1 MSTGQAPTTA
11 AEYPDRSTL
20 LLLAGIF
27 QILLGCLAGLLAGM
41 MAALLVLSPRL
52 PGPNGQPM
60 TASAM
65 VQPLIVYLL
74 LAAAFLWL
82 GIGLVRARRWAWTL
96 TVVFSWLGLV
106 IGVISFVFFLLIMR
120 SGAWESIAQQ
130 GKLPPEAL
138 RTMRIVLSTVLGCI
152 YILLPAV
159 FLLLCHHE
167 SVRAT
172 CLRRDPHVRWTDRC
186 PMPVLALCVLLAL
199 SLVSLSSLV
208 AYHCVVP
215 LFGVVLS
222 GTAGVAATVV
232 LGLVLAYLVWGT
244 YRLQRTAWWGLL
256 LFGLAGT
263 ANMAVTFSRVD
274 MMKLYER
281 MGIPAEQLDLIR
293 KMGVAD
299 MMSRW
304 GPAMTVT
311 GGIAWLGYLLFVR
324 RYFVQ
329 KRGPAAA

>member
-1 MSTGQAPTTA
+1 M
-11 AEYPDRSTL
+11 
-20 LLLAGIF
+20 
-27 QILLGCLAGLLAGM
+27 
-41 MAALLVLSPRL
+41 
-52 PGPNGQPM
+52 
-60 TASAM
+60 
-65 VQPLIVYLL
+65 
-74 LAAAFLWL
+74 
-82 GIGLVRARRWAWTL
+82 
-96 TVVFSWLGLV
+96 
-106 IGVISFVFFLLIMR
+106 
-120 SGAWESIAQQ
+120 
-130 GKLPPEAL
+130 
-138 RTMRIVLSTVLGCI
+138 
-152 YILLPAV
+152 
-159 FLLLCHHE
+159 
-167 SVRAT
+167 
-172 CLRRDPHVRWTDRC
+172 
-186 PMPVLALCVLLAL
+186 
-199 SLVSLSSLV
+199 SLSSLV

-329 KRGPAAA
+329 KNAGQQRPKANAAPRAVPERRARRLQVPRPGKILRFATQESPIVLVAGTRSSMDRASVFGTEGWGFESLRVHLHKTGRPNALDSPEFVLLAAPGSTFRLIPPTNARFLRPASSTYVDP